1 MLTSS
6 AILLT
11 LTIYY
16 EAGNQPVQCQQF
28 VADTV
33 INRMSQ
39 RKLTAEQVIRQRNQF
54 EWIPVLLR
62 GENPMNRYTAIKRKK
77 DLATQKSIANAER
90 LAKAALKKG
99 YVPLYSGT
107 FFQSKS
113 EGVPNWYSNP
123 LYCGDLVFNND
134 SLE

>member
-1 MLTSS
+1 M
-6 AILLT
+6 T

-16 EAGNQPVQCQQF
+16 EAGNQPTACKAL

-39 RKLTAEQVIRQRNQF
+39 RKLTAEQVIRQKNQF

-62 GENPMNRYTAIKRKK
+62 KEKPFKRYVKLIRDDNPMTKQAIRESEQ
-77 DLATQKSIANAER
+77 LAR
-90 LAKAALKKG
+90 RALKKN

-107 FFQSKS
+107 YFQSKS
-113 EGVPNWYSNP
+113 EGVPKWYTNP
-123 LYCGDLVFNND
+123 MYCGDLVFNND
-134 SLE
+134 AHE

>member
-1 MLTSS
+1 M
-6 AILLT
+6 LT

-16 EAGNQPVQCQQF
+16 EAGNQPTACKAL

-39 RKLTAEQVIRQRNQF
+39 RKLTAEQVIRQKNQF

-62 GENPMNRYTAIKRKK
+62 KEKPFNRYVKLIRDDNPMTKQAIRESEQ
-77 DLATQKSIANAER
+77 LAR
-90 LAKAALKKG
+90 RALKKN

-107 FFQSKS
+107 YFQSKS
-113 EGVPNWYSNP
+113 EGVPKWYTNP
-123 LYCGDLVFNND
+123 MYCGDLVFNND
-134 SLE
+134 AHE